1 MVPVVAVVAGVVVTV
16 VVVPDKLVLVVLTNT
31 VAILAPVV
39 VVVVDFWLSTKNRGN
54 VALFSGATL
63 SPIGNVV
70 LLKKRKAFS
79 ECLVESQVDFVVVN
93 LLDLTVN

>member
-1 MVPVVAVVAGVVVTV
+1 MVPVVAVVAGVVVTA
-16 VVVPDKLVLVVLTNT
+16 VVVPGKLVLVLLANT
-31 VAILAPVV
+31 VALLAPV
-39 VVVVDFWLSTKNRGN
+39 VVVVDFWLSTKNREN